1 LLKAGRTKFHVKV
14 FFSLL
19 CLALILIFLHLVFQR
34 TPRIW
39 NEKFNLNQ
47 EANVPTWFAAALL
60 LAVALCAFALH
71 RAQEERQPGRCFAR
85 LFWLGFSVVYAFL
98 SLDEAAGFHE
108 MSVHWAGPI
117 RFVFFAVVAG
127 VIFAAC
133 VYNFLVLRRE
143 ARHLAG
149 WILPGIGIYFLG
161 AIGLETLN
169 AFLAPLIA
177 NITSLEI
184 IAEEGME
191 LLGTILVLTG
201 CLAELSR
208 FEAGRLGQIFPK
220 HKMPRTCLIQGA
232 AFSLAALALA
242 ALAGLVL
249 ARNTSLATIPMLQH
263 KAESARKNKL
273 YDQALLIDRILL
285 KRFTRIKNT
294 EDIFELHLDIASL
307 EHKLG
312 NREEAHRM
320 LRTLR
325 GNHQRDVQ
333 KTARIALAQS
343 RVQKDEG
350 KLTEAVSLLEEVR
363 LDGLLPGTLY
373 DVTMFLAGLY
383 GDTER
388 WVEAERLYTEMAEM
402 FSASPIRRSSA
413 SLALARIYTRRGEI
427 ERASESLSR
436 VSPPFLDQDLFY
448 RVHNQLALRFLQEK
462 RYEEALGV
470 FVSLADRLKDN
481 PRLFPQV
488 REQIKILRREL
499 KRN

>member
-1 LLKAGRTKFHVKV
+1 MLKAGRTKFHVKV

-34 TPRIW
+34 TSRIL
-39 NEKFNLNQ
+39 NDKFNLDQ
-47 EANVPTWFAAALL
+47 EANVPTWFATALL

-71 RAQEERQPGRCFAR
+71 RAQEETRPGRCFAR
-85 LFWLGFSVVYAFL
+85 LFWLGFSFVYVFF

-117 RFVFFAVVAG
+117 RFALFAVVAG
-127 VIFAAC
+127 AFFAAC
-133 VYNFLVLRRE
+133 VYDFLVLRRE

-149 WILPGIGIYFLG
+149 WILPGLGIYFLG

-169 AFLAPLIA
+169 AFLSPLIA
-177 NITSLEI
+177 NFTNLEI

-208 FEAGRLGQIFPK
+208 LEDGRLGQIFQK
-220 HKMPRTCLIQGA
+220 RKMPRTCLNQGA

-263 KAESARKNKL
+263 KVESAWKNKK
-273 YDQALLIDRILL
+273 YDRALLIDQILL
-285 KRFTRIKNT
+285 RRYIRLKNT
-294 EDIFELHLDIASL
+294 EGIFELHLDIASV
-307 EHKLG
+307 EYKLG
-312 NREEAHRM
+312 NKEEAHRM

-325 GNHQRDVQ
+325 GNHQRDRQ

-343 RVQKDEG
+343 RAQKDEG
-350 KLTEAVSLLEEVR
+350 NLTEALSFLKEVR

-383 GDTER
+383 GDAEK
-388 WVEAERLYTEMAEM
+388 WPEAERLYTEMAEM

-413 SLALARIYTRRGEI
+413 SLALARIYMRRGEI
-427 ERASESLSR
+427 EKASEFLSY
-436 VSPPFLDQDLFY
+436 VSQPFLDQDLFF
-448 RVHNQLALRFLQEK
+448 RVQSQLALRFLQGK

-470 FVSLADRLKDN
+470 YESLADRLKDN
-481 PRLFPQV
+481 PQLFPQV
-488 REQIKILRREL
+488 REQIKILRRKL
-499 KRN
+499 KGN

>member
-1 LLKAGRTKFHVKV
+1 MIQPVRPKFHVKV

-19 CLALILIFLHLVFQR
+19 CLALILVFLHILFQHA
-34 TPRIW
+34 PRIW
-39 NEKFNLNQ
+39 NDKFNLNQ
-47 EANVPTWFAAALL
+47 EANVPTWFAVALL
-60 LAVALCAFALH
+60 LSVALCAFALH
-71 RAQEERQPGRCFAR
+71 RAQEETRPGRCFAQ
-85 LFWLGFSVVYAFL
+85 LFWLGFSLVYVVL

-108 MSVHWAGPI
+108 MSVYWAGPI
-117 RFVFFAVVAG
+117 RFALFAVVAG
-127 VIFAAC
+127 AFFAAC

-149 WILPGIGIYFLG
+149 WILPGLGIYFLG

-169 AFLAPLIA
+169 AFLSPLIA
-177 NITSLEI
+177 NFTSLEI

-191 LLGTILVLTG
+191 LFGTIMVLTG

-208 FEAGRLGQIFPK
+208 LGDGRLGQIFQK
-220 HKMPRTCLIQGA
+220 RKMPRYCLIQGA

-242 ALAGLVL
+242 ALAGLIL

-263 KAESARKNKL
+263 KVESAWINKK
-273 YDQALLIDRILL
+273 YDRALLIDQILL
-285 KRFTRIKNT
+285 KRYTMLKNS
-294 EDIFELHLDIASL
+294 EGVFELRLDIASL
-307 EHKLG
+307 EYKLG
-312 NREEAHRM
+312 NKEEAHRM

-350 KLTEAVSLLEEVR
+350 NLTEAASLLEEVR

-373 DVTMFLAGLY
+373 DVTMSLAGLY
-383 GDTER
+383 VDAER
-388 WVEAERLYTEMAEM
+388 WAEAERLYTEMAEM

-413 SLALARIYTRRGEI
+413 SLALARIYMRRGEI
-427 ERASESLSR
+427 ERASESLFR
-436 VSPPFLDQDLFY
+436 VSPPFLDQVLFY
-448 RVHNQLALRFLQEK
+448 RVHNQLALRFLREK

-470 FVSLADRLKDN
+470 FVSLAERLKDN

-488 REQIKILRREL
+488 KEQLKVLRR
-499 KRN
+499 KMKGY

>member
-1 LLKAGRTKFHVKV
+1 MIQPVRPKFHVKV

-19 CLALILIFLHLVFQR
+19 CLALILVFLHLLFQHA
-34 TPRIW
+34 PRIW
-39 NEKFNLNQ
+39 NDKFNLDQ
-47 EANVPTWFAAALL
+47 EANVPTWFATALL

-71 RAQEERQPGRCFAR
+71 RAQEETRPGRCFAR
-85 LFWLGFSVVYAFL
+85 LFWLGFSFVYVLF

-117 RFVFFAVVAG
+117 RFALFAVVAG
-127 VIFAAC
+127 AFFAAC

-149 WILPGIGIYFLG
+149 WILPGMGIYFLG

-169 AFLAPLIA
+169 AFLSPLIA
-177 NITSLEI
+177 NFTSLEI

-191 LLGTILVLTG
+191 LLGTIMVFTG

-208 FEAGRLGQIFPK
+208 LGDGRLGQIFQK
-220 HKMPRTCLIQGA
+220 RKMPRYCLIQGA

-242 ALAGLVL
+242 TLAGLVL
-249 ARNTSLATIPMLQH
+249 ARNTRLATIPMLQH
-263 KAESARKNKL
+263 KVESAWKNKK
-273 YDQALLIDRILL
+273 YDRALLIDQILL
-285 KRFTRIKNT
+285 KRFTRLKNT
-294 EDIFELHLDIASL
+294 EGVFELRLDIASL
-307 EHKLG
+307 EYKLG
-312 NREEAHRM
+312 NKEEARRM

-343 RVQKDEG
+343 RVQEDQG
-350 KLTEAVSLLEEVR
+350 NLTEAVSLLEEVR
-363 LDGLLPGTLY
+363 LDSLLPGTLY
-373 DVTMFLAGLY
+373 DVTMSLAGLY
-383 GDTER
+383 VDAER
-388 WVEAERLYTEMAEM
+388 WAEAERLYTEMVEM

-413 SLALARIYTRRGEI
+413 SLALARIYMRRGEI
-427 ERASESLSR
+427 EKASESLSR
-436 VSPPFLDQDLFY
+436 VSPPFLGQDLFF
-448 RVHNQLALRFLQEK
+448 RVQSQLALRFLQGK

-470 FVSLADRLKDN
+470 YESLAERLKDN

-488 REQIKILRREL
+488 REQIKILRRKLE
-499 KRN
+499 RN